1 MPKLIKIIVFTILA
15 VTFAL
20 IAQRGIK
27 TTCARLPNGMNIGYQ
42 ALIDLSTPYFKHW
55 YSAKVWKWSILTAR
69 GCLALFFATETTVY
83 GLAEGEDHN
92 RDFWFAWREDTGL
105 ILKKNKPEEYD
116 TIVSEAGEPLEHT
129 EYGRFSSH
137 IFMRN
142 LKKNP
147 EYKNQTCRT
156 RLLTW

>member
-42 ALIDLSTPYFKHW
+42 ALIDLSTPYFKPDIVPKYENGASLLPGDAW
-55 YSAKVWKWSILTAR
+55 P
-69 GCLALFFATETTVY
+69 FFATETTVY

-92 RDFWFAWREDTGL
+92 RDFLFAWREDTGL

-116 TIVSEAGEPLEHT
+116 TIVSEAGELLEHT
-129 EYGRFSSH
+129 DDGMFSSH
-137 IFMRN
+137 IVMRN